1 MITLPEHCLKNLKR
15 SLEIHI
21 NSYIT
26 SRMQASG
33 ERAKACSTYAA
44 ADLEYLRHDVWTA

>member
-1 MITLPEHCLKNLKR
+1 MITLSEHSQKNLKR
-15 SLEIHI
+15 PLEIHI

-33 ERAKACSTYAA
+33 ERKRVLHT
-44 ADLEYLRHDVWTA
+44 RPRI